1 MSSERRL
8 GNLAPLTTAEQNVLR
23 RSAGSRRFHP
33 RFDQHAER
41 HAERH
46 VWSADSSL
54 RGGQRSGSA
63 LMGSKLENEAQ
74 RPLDGAQFVG
84 RDVAAPVADAGGG
97 DDPDVVTSRI

>member
-33 RFDQHAER
+33 RFDQ